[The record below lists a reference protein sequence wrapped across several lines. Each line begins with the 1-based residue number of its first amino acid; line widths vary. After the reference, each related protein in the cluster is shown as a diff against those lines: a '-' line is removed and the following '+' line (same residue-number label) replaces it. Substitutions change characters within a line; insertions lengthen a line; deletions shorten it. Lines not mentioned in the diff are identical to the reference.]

1 MGVFCLQN
9 IGIIVLIVSRQSIQS
24 DEAYRRL
31 RPMLLHGQI
40 QPGVRLRETEWASRL
55 GVHRGA
61 LREAFSLLA
70 HEGLLR
76 PGARGGHFVP
86 ALERADLDEVLEL
99 RASLETGAVYQL
111 ARRGVPVDVSG
122 LCVTCNT
129 MHQLLDQ
136 GMHLGFA
143 EADRRFHEQ
152 IVELSGNSR
161 MIRAYQH
168 APILITAALDAAES
182 RHLSFMRTTV
192 AEHEAI
198 CDRLEAVDFFDAARL
213 LETHLFT
220 AHSRHTEPI
229 ETRNEPLN
237 PIHETTHESE

>member
-1 MGVFCLQN
+1 MP
-9 IGIIVLIVSRQSIQS
+9 RQSIQS

-40 QPGVRLRETEWASRL
+40 QPGLRLRETEWASRL

-61 LREAFSLLA
+61 LREAFSLLT

-99 RASLETGAVYQL
+99 RASLETGAIRQL
-111 ARRGVPVDVSG
+111 ARRGTPVDISD
-122 LCVTCNT
+122 LRVTCDT
-129 MHQLLDQ
+129 MRQLLDQ
-136 GMHLGFA
+136 RMHLGFV

-152 IVELSGNSR
+152 VVELSDNSR

-168 APILITAALDAAES
+168 APILITAALDAAEPG
-182 RHLSFMRTTV
+182 HLSSMRVTV

-198 CDRLEAVDFFDAARL
+198 CDRLEAGDFTDAARL
-213 LETHLFT
+213 LEAHLFA
-220 AHSRHTEPI
+220 AHSRYTELMG
-229 ETRNEPLN
+229 TRE
-237 PIHETTHESE
+237 